1 MDSLIET
8 SIGVCNYMLDPASPG
23 GIPRTLVS
31 KCAGVA
37 IFHSVSAAAFV
48 SVSSASGILLRR
60 DDGMDEW
67 SPPSAVSIK
76 DVGVGI
82 TFGVKKSDII
92 MVLMDDDAVKTMC
105 AEVGLKLG
113 SNVTVVAGPLASK
126 GKAADYDGDIIL
138 SKEGTG
144 ITYCY
149 CLSEGVLAGF
159 DINAG
164 VIVVGRKVN
173 LDFYQAEATP
183 EDILFKK
190 GSVSI
195 PSSSRLPEL
204 HKKLNM
210 MEKGLVNLQQL

>member
-23 GIPRTLVS
+23 GIPRTLLS

-37 IFHSVSAAAFV
+37 IFHSLSAAAFV
-48 SVSSASGILLRR
+48 SASSASGIVLRR

-67 SPPSAVSIK
+67 SPPSAVSMK

-82 TFGVKKSDII
+82 TFGVKRSDII
-92 MVLMDDDAVKTMC
+92 MVLMDDNAVKTMC
-105 AEVGLKLG
+105 AGVGLKLG
-113 SNVTVVAGPLASK
+113 SNVSVVAGPLANK
-126 GKAADYDGDIIL
+126 GKAVDYDGDINL

-149 CLSEGVLAGF
+149 SLSEGVLAGF

-164 VIVVGRKVN
+164 VIVAGNKVN
-173 LDFYQAEATP
+173 SDFYQAQATP

-195 PSSSRLPEL
+195 PSDSRIPEL

-210 MEKGLVNLQQL
+210 MEKGVLNLQ